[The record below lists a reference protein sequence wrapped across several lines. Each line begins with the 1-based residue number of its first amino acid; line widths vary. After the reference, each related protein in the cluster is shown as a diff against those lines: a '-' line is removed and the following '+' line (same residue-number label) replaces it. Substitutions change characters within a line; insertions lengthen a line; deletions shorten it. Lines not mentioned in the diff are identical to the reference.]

1 MRKDSNTKNNHSQKI
16 VLSTVLVMLLFISV
30 IGITYA
36 IFTYAKEGK
45 VANKIST
52 GSLTFSY
59 TETSNGISLTNAVP
73 VSDTVGKA
81 MKNGNGYFDFS
92 VSCKIVGTNV
102 IKYEVYTTEEN
113 VSSKL
118 DSAFV
123 KIYLTDGT
131 TDKPLSGYDG
141 TIPTYNSLPATSI
154 SGGSKRL
161 YLGTFNSTGVQSFRL
176 RMWLAES
183 YSVSSNSQQFK
194 IKVNV
199 KANN

>member
-1 MRKDSNTKNNHSQKI
+1 MKKDSNTKSNHSKKI
-16 VLSTVLVMLLFISV
+16 VLSTILVMLLFISV

-45 VANKIST
+45 EANRIST

-81 MKNGNGYFDFS
+81 MTNGNGYFDFN

-118 DSAFV
+118 DPAFV

-141 TIPTYNSLPATSI
+141 TVPTYSSLPATSI
-154 SGGSKRL
+154 SGGSRRL

-176 RMWLAES
+176 RMWVSES